1 MYVVFLIIAHFIVDV
16 VSLNHH
22 TPKNE
27 QFDLPKMFNVIS
39 PVWHCWEITL
49 GMSSKYR
56 RVLENLFDIP
66 FKGGAAR

>member
-1 MYVVFLIIAHFIVDV
+1 
-16 VSLNHH
+16 
-22 TPKNE
+22 
-27 QFDLPKMFNVIS
+27 MFNVIS